1 MWRTERKSWLRDAE
15 QPDRGRSRTRPA
27 LVTFSGIDG
36 SGKSTN
42 IAALTAWL
50 RSAGLR
56 VRVATFWDNVV
67 VLPRLRQ
74 NLTHKLFRGELGV
87 GAPERPVQRRDKN
100 LRPWY
105 VTLAR
110 CGFYVLDAIHLRWL
124 VRKMLSSEVD
134 VVIFDRY
141 FYDQLAILPIEQK
154 AVQIYAR
161 LLFKLLPQPDI
172 AYLLDADP
180 EAAFARKPE
189 YPLEFLKQYRRS
201 YLLVREVMGGI
212 TLIDAL
218 PLKET
223 SRKIADE
230 FRKAGICALDH
241 MSAIS
246 NAREYSRTA

>member
-1 MWRTERKSWLRDAE
+1 MWRVRWNSWLRDVEPA
-15 QPDRGRSRTRPA
+15 RVGSRTRPW
-27 LVTFSGIDG
+27 LITFSGIDG

-50 RSAGLR
+50 TSAGLR

-67 VLPRLRQ
+67 VLPRLRE
-74 NLTHKLFRGELGV
+74 NLTRKLFHGETGV

-110 CGFYVLDAIHLRWL
+110 CGFYMLDAIHLRWL
-124 VRKMLSSEVD
+124 VKKMLRSEVD

-154 AVQIYAR
+154 AVRIYAR
-161 LLFKLLPQPDI
+161 LLFKLLPRPDI

-180 EAAFARKPE
+180 EAAFNRKPE

-201 YLLVREVMGGI
+201 YLLVRKFMGGI
-212 TLIDAL
+212 TLIPAL
-218 PLKET
+218 PLEEM
-223 SRKIADE
+223 SRQVADE
-230 FRKAGICALDH
+230 FQRSGICALGH
-241 MSAIS
+241 SSAIS
-246 NAREYSRTA
+246 NAQEYSRTA